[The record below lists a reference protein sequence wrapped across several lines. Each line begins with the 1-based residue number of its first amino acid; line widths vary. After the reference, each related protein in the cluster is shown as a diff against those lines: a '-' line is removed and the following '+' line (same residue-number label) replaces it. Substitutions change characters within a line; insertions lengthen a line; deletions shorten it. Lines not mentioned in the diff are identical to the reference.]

1 MTSRVVLL
9 HATGGYKG
17 YGLAMMV
24 EILCAV
30 MGGAN
35 FGTNVRPYKT
45 REKLHNIVSGVLVYV
60 HVFRVAHINGHVKIA
75 RHLYTSSEIRIH
87 NVICCVSG
95 TVFHRC

>member
-45 REKLHNIVSGVLVYV
+45 REKLHNIVSDVQVYT
-60 HVFRVAHINGHVKIA
+60 H
-75 RHLYTSSEIRIH
+75 
-87 NVICCVSG
+87 VICDW
-95 TVFHRC
+95 HI